1 LSVFDLVYLLLSPL
15 VLIVTIFNPKKWNLL
30 YKKFSRD
37 YLKTQ
42 FEQNGD
48 NRCFWVHA
56 ASVGEIKLALRLIKE
71 WSKNQ
76 AELRFILT
84 TNTATGLETAR
95 KTAIVPSYIAPF
107 DFSWSIKAFLKH
119 TGITDLIL
127 IETEIWPNLIS
138 VLSERGEVI
147 IVNGR
152 LSDRRMWLYRVF
164 KKPLRSALSKVG
176 LVLAGDQKSAER
188 FRSFGVE
195 AGKIKFYGNSKFELP
210 AKIVSEK
217 QKGLQKEYNLSDKQ
231 FIVVAGSIQPEE
243 LTEILKGWETVT
255 QKTPQARLILIPRHP
270 EKEGEFQRILNAN
283 NFPDYYT
290 ASPDNTPSKEQTKIY
305 LIAQMGVLKSW
316 YSLADVIF
324 VGGSLCDRGGQNMLE
339 AVALNKP
346 VCIGPETPN
355 FQQEVDILLKAK
367 GLKIIKNGDEL
378 SSFVEWVIT
387 DSPEVRKMAENGF
400 LTIKK
405 HSGALAKNIEH
416 LNRFYQFSPHSSDDK
431 QI

>member
-1 LSVFDLVYLLLSPL
+1 MSGFDLVYFLLSPL
-15 VLIVTIFNPKKWNLL
+15 TLIVIIFNPKRWNLL

-42 FEQNGD
+42 LEQNRGS
-48 NRCFWVHA
+48 RCFWVHA
-56 ASVGEIKLALRLIKE
+56 ASVGEVKLALRLIKE
-71 WSKNQ
+71 WSKTQ

-84 TNTATGLETAR
+84 TNTVTGLETAGE
-95 KTAIVPSYIAPF
+95 TTTVPSYIAPF
-107 DFSWSIKAFLKH
+107 DFSWSIKAFIKH
-119 TGITDLIL
+119 TGVTDLIL

-138 VLSERGEVI
+138 VMSEQGKII

-152 LSDRRMWLYRVF
+152 LSDRRMRRYRVF
-164 KKPLRSALSKVG
+164 KIPLRYILSKVS

-188 FRSFGVE
+188 FLTFGVE
-195 AGKIKFYGNSKFELP
+195 AGKIEFYGNSKFELP
-210 AKIVSEK
+210 TEETSEK
-217 QKGLQKEYNLSDKQ
+217 QQELKGEYNLSDKQ

-255 QKTPQARLILIPRHP
+255 QKIPQARLILIPRHP
-270 EKEGEFQRILNAN
+270 EKEDEFKRILETN
-283 NFPDYYT
+283 NLPYCYT
-290 ASPDNTPSKEQTKIY
+290 ASSDNTPSEAQSKIY

-316 YSLADVIF
+316 YSLADAIF
-324 VGGSLCDRGGQNMLE
+324 VGGSLCGRGGQNMLE

-346 VCIGPETPN
+346 VCIGPKTPN

-378 SSFVEWVIT
+378 SNFVEWVVT
-387 DSPEVRKMAENGF
+387 DSPGVRKMVENGF
-400 LTIKK
+400 LAIKE
-405 HSGALAKNIEH
+405 HSGALAKNIKH
-416 LNRFYQFSPHSSDDK
+416 LNRFYHFSPNSSDDK